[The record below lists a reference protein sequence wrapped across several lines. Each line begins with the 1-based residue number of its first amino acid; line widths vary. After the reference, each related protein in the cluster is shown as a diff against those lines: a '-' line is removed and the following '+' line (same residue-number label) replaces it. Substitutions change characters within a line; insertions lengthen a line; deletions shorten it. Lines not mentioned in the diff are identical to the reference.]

1 MSRADREKWDERYR
15 GGAFAERPHPS
26 ALLEDWIDRLPGGRA
41 LDLACGAGRN
51 SLFLARNGFE
61 VTGVDISSAGL
72 ERARHSALVADL
84 EIDWRQQD
92 LDDGLEAQGK
102 FDVICLFRYVN
113 RHLIGSLPPMLA
125 PGGMLLIEEHLVVD
139 ARSLKAPIAGP
150 SNPAFLVKPGEL
162 RALTASLESLHQKEG
177 IVTDPDGRHV
187 ALARSPSTVRGPS
200 RTYS

>member
-187 ALARSPSTVRGPS
+187 ALARLVAINRQGP
-200 RTYS
+200 